1 MTKPKIV
8 VIGTASV
15 SFGPGI
21 VRDILVHPSLHGSDI
36 VLVDIDAEAL
46 EDVLAF
52 GQRLN
57 QLTGANSRLSAT
69 ADRRKAL
76 PGADFVVISV

>member
-1 MTKPKIV
+1 MEKGAFIPSMSKPKIV

-15 SFGPGI
+15 IFGPGI
-21 VRDILVHPSLHGSDI
+21 VRDILVHPSLRGSDV
-36 VLVDIDAEAL
+36 VLVDIDAQAL

-57 QLTGANSRLSAT
+57 QIIGANCRL
-69 ADRRKAL
+69 
-76 PGADFVVISV
+76 